1 LQLFILEKPLKEKLL
16 IATSKPG
23 KIFKPGWD
31 GNLRHRRQKGGNPK
45 QGYPK

>member
-31 GNLRHRRQKGGNPK
+31 GNLRHRRLKRGKSKAGVP
-45 QGYPK
+45 